1 MTVDRPILAPP
12 TAASAPTH
20 GRGPWLAL
28 GGLWVAVAL
37 AFLGVQMTTPFDGAR
52 VPPGSQGFTAEGLR
66 VATFGRSDDGS
77 PGALRDGSRDGSP
90 GALRDGDVVVAIDGR
105 AWSEWVEALFAA
117 DAPRPDLRRGG
128 DVRYSVLRAGQRLE
142 LDVPLTAYPLAAA
155 LRANWGTIV
164 FALLYLAVASLVFA
178 RRPGVAATR
187 PFFLSAC
194 ALLAATVWSLGLRV
208 SDVTGAT
215 GFWLFQAGAALG
227 FMLFWSAGLHF
238 ALSFP
243 RPLPGLGRAW
253 LPWLLYGLPALLIA
267 RHLWVGHREHGT
279 TSAWIATWSD
289 GVDLHAAV
297 VLSLTIVTFSLQ
309 YGLRTDP
316 VERQQ
321 MRWGAFAAVVAG
333 AAGLV
338 LYLLPPL
345 VALPAVHPNLI
356 GVIVSVFPLSIAVA
370 VMRHNLFD
378 IDRLLGHTLV
388 YGVLSAGVLAV
399 YVAVVFGLGRT
410 LGAATDP
417 WWALLATA
425 VVAVGFQPLRVRWQ
439 RVVDRRLFGE
449 RSEPLR
455 LLARL
460 GTQLEATAE
469 PGELLPNLVATVSE
483 ALRLPYVA
491 VTLEEDGRETLAA
504 EYGRR
509 VPTDLTLPLVD
520 AGTVV
525 GHLRIAPRDPGAPL
539 PPADRELLATIAR
552 QAGVALRQE
561 RLTRDLRRS
570 RAQLVALREEERRR
584 LRRDLHDGLGPT
596 LGAMALKLDAAGNL
610 LHAAPDRAEAL
621 LQELR
626 AQLHDAVADVR
637 RVVHGLRPP
646 ALDELGLLEALRAHA
661 HQLDLHG
668 PRVAVEAPESLPP
681 LPAAVEVAAY
691 RIVQEAL
698 TNVVRHAH
706 ADRCR
711 VVLTADAGLLEVVIE
726 DDGGGIAAGA
736 PRGVGLTSMRER
748 ASELGGQIEVAARPG
763 GGTRVRARLPLPEGA
778 P

>member
-1 MTVDRPILAPP
+1 MTVDRPILAPL
-12 TAASAPTH
+12 AAAAPTH

-28 GGLWVAVAL
+28 GGLWIAVAL
-37 AFLGVQMTTPFDGAR
+37 AFLGVQLATPFDGAR
-52 VPPGSQGFTAEGLR
+52 VPPGREGFTAEGLR
-66 VATFGRSDDGS
+66 VAPFGRSDHG
-77 PGALRDGSRDGSP
+77 
-90 GALRDGDVVVAIDGR
+90 LRDGDVVVAIDGR
-105 AWSEWVEALFAA
+105 GWESWVGALFGGA
-117 DAPRPDLRRGG
+117 APRPTLRRG
-128 DVRYSVLRAGQRLE
+128 DSVRYTVLRADERLE
-142 LDVPLTAYPLAAA
+142 VEVVLTGYPLAAA

-164 FALLYLAVASLVFA
+164 FALLYLTVAGLVFA
-178 RRPGVAATR
+178 RRPSVAATR

-215 GFWLFQAGAALG
+215 GFWLYQAGAGLG

-243 RPLPGLGRAW
+243 RPLPWLQRAW
-253 LPWLLYGLPALLIA
+253 LPWLLYGLPALLLA
-267 RHLWVGHREHGT
+267 RHLLLGHREHGT
-279 TSAWIATWSD
+279 TSAWIATWSN
-289 GVDLHAAV
+289 GVDLHAAI
-297 VLSLTIVTFSLQ
+297 VLSLTIVVFALQ
-309 YGLRTDP
+309 YALRTDP

-321 MRWGAFAAVVAG
+321 MRWGVFAAVVAG
-333 AAGLV
+333 SAGLL

-345 VALPAVHPNLI
+345 LGLPAVHPNLI
-356 GVIVSVFPLSIAVA
+356 GLVVSVFPLSIAVA

-378 IDRLLGHTLV
+378 IDRLLGHALV
-388 YGVLSAGVLAV
+388 YGVLSAGVLTV
-399 YVAVVFGLGRT
+399 YVGVVFGLGRT
-410 LGAATDP
+410 VGSATDP

-425 VVAVGFQPLRVRWQ
+425 IVAVGFQPLRVRWQ

-509 VPTDLTLPLVD
+509 VSTDLTLPLVD

-525 GHLRIAPRDPGAPL
+525 GYLRVAPRDPGTLL

-596 LGAMALKLDAAGNL
+596 LGAMAMKLDAARNL
-610 LHAAPDRAEAL
+610 LHPAPDRAEAL
-621 LQELR
+621 LHDLR

-661 HQLDLHG
+661 QQLDLHG
-668 PRVAVEAPESLPP
+668 PRVEVEAPVALPS

-698 TNVVRHAH
+698 TNVLRHAH
-706 ADRCR
+706 ATRCR
-711 VVLTADAGLLEVVIE
+711 VTLTVGAGVLEVVVD
-726 DDGGGIAAGA
+726 DDGRGIAPGA
-736 PRGVGLTSMRER
+736 PWGVGVTSMRER
-748 ASELGGQIEVAARPG
+748 AAELGGEAAVAARPG
-763 GGTRVRARLPLPEGA
+763 GGTRVQARLPLPKGV